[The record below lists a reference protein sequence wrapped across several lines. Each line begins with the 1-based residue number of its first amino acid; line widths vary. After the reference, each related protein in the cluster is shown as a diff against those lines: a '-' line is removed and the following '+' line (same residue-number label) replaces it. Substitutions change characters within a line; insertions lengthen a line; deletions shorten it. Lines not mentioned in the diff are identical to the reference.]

1 MRRNNVLAMLSGI
14 ATLVFGVVG
23 VLTRGHPLAVIG
35 ATASVVSL
43 LVWGVKAQGRRNAL
57 TIMTVALGSGLL
69 FFHFDNFWGVVV
81 SALVVVWAAFGLLP
95 FIDGIWRLKVGFV
108 ASVFLGALVALWPTV
123 DGFLPT
129 EKSPAAAE
137 PAWLAPFA
145 RAGRA
150 IGMHLHCPAYIKNN
164 ISFAIAPGLDL
175 SGGLRLVYTVEVD
188 EAIRDKRDHIA
199 DEMRQELATLF
210 GLHSGEG
217 RIKHEELSNLDTKAH
232 VSQPEAALIRL
243 KFKDKADKSKIDDRF
258 TKKFLSEL
266 AETQGPAD
274 DEITF
279 KIRADVESQIR
290 DRAVAQAKDTVSR
303 RVDELGLR
311 EAAVT
316 TRDED
321 IIVEVPGS
329 NEESFRDIKDT
340 IRRTARLEFKMVDD
354 AVSEKVFGPPALK
367 GDELPEG
374 EGIAQYQDIAPDGL
388 DSFGKKRSVKGYYAR
403 MSCQPPKYASE
414 TTSEC
419 LGRFKAW
426 AKTLAVPDDH
436 TVGFMSVTEP
446 VEGTEPLQF
455 KQVGWR
461 TLYLFA
467 RAELTGDYITD
478 ASIGQDQQNFG
489 QYYVS
494 LSFSPA
500 GADRFEEVTGAN
512 VNRRFAIILDDIVD
526 SDPVIRQKIGGG
538 RAQITMGAGDP
549 EKQLHDARQLE
560 LVLRS
565 GALPAPITPSSESTI
580 GPSLGRDSIQQ
591 AAKGALLGST
601 AVLLF
606 MLMYYRKSGV
616 VADLAVLFNLM
627 LQLAVLASLSATMTL
642 PGIAGLALTIGMS
655 VDANV
660 LINERIRE
668 ELRAGKSVRSAVEAG
683 YTRAFPS
690 IIDGHM
696 TVLISGLILSTY
708 GSGPVKGFA
717 YTLMVGIA
725 CSLFTGVFC
734 TRLVFDWWVRGAK
747 VKRLSVGAEF

>member
-1 MRRNNVLAMLSGI
+1 MPSKNVLAILSGLLAI
-14 ATLVFGVVG
+14 VCAALAVAWQGQPLMVVG
-23 VLTRGHPLAVIG
+23 ATTGAVG
-35 ATASVVSL
+35 M
-43 LVWGVKAQGRRNAL
+43 LVWGVGPARR
-57 TIMTVALGSGLL
+57 T
-69 FFHFDNFWGVVV
+69 
-81 SALVVVWAAFGLLP
+81 ALVVMAIAAGSGALFVHFDSFWGLFCAALVFVWAAFGLLP
-95 FIDGIWRLKVGFV
+95 VMDAPWRLKVGFV
-108 ASVFLGALVALWPTV
+108 AAVFLGGLVALWPSV
-123 DGFLPT
+123 DGVLPT
-129 EKSPAAAE
+129 ANSPVPQE
-137 PAWLAPFA
+137 PSWLAGLA

-150 IGMHLHCPAYIKNN
+150 AGSRLHCPQYIKDRV
-164 ISFAIAPGLDL
+164 SFAIAPGLDL

-188 EAIRDKRDHIA
+188 EAIRDKRDHFA
-199 DEMRQELATLF
+199 DEMRQELATVF
-210 GLHSGEG
+210 GFHSGEG
-217 RIKHEELSNLDTKAH
+217 RVMRDELSKLEDKVRVA
-232 VSQPEAALIRL
+232 QPETAIVRL
-243 KFKDKADKSKIDDRF
+243 KFKNKDDKTKIDERF
-258 TKKFLSEL
+258 ARKFLGEL
-266 AETQGPAD
+266 SQSQGPAD
-274 DEITF
+274 DEVTF
-279 KIRADVESQIR
+279 KIRADIESQIR
-290 DRAVAQAKDTVSR
+290 ERAVAQAKDTVSR

-329 NEESFRDIKDT
+329 DEKSFRDIKET

-354 AVSEKVFGPPALK
+354 IGSEKAFGPPTVKA
-367 GDELPEG
+367 DDLPDG
-374 EGIAQYQDIAPDGL
+374 EGIAQYEEIAPDGV
-388 DSFGKKRSVKGYYAR
+388 DGSGRKKSTKGHYAR
-403 MSCQPPKYASE
+403 MSCQPPKYPNESM
-414 TTSEC
+414 SEC

-426 AKTLAVPDDH
+426 AKTLSLPDDH
-436 TVGFMSVTEP
+436 VVGFEGVLEP

-461 TLYLFA
+461 TLYLYA

-478 ASIGQDQQNFG
+478 AIIGQDQQNFG

-494 LSFSPA
+494 LTFSPA

-526 SDPVIRQKIGGG
+526 SAPVIRQKIGGG

-549 EKQLHDARQLE
+549 DKQLRDAKQLE

-565 GALPAPITPSSESTI
+565 GALPAPISPSSESTI
-580 GPSLGRDSIQQ
+580 GPSLGRDAVGE
-591 AAKGALLGST
+591 AAKGGFIGVS

-606 MLMYYRKSGV
+606 MVFYYRKSGFL
-616 VADLAVLFNLM
+616 ADVAVLFNLM
-627 LQLAVLASLSATMTL
+627 LQLAALATLSATMTL
-642 PGIAGLALTIGMS
+642 PGIAGLALTVGMS

-668 ELRAGKSVRSAVEAG
+668 ELRAGKSVRAAAEAG
-683 YTRAFPS
+683 YTRAWPS

-696 TVLISGLILSTY
+696 TVFISGLILAQY

-717 YTLMVGIA
+717 VTLIVGIL

-747 VKRLSVGAEF
+747 VRRLSVGAEF